1 VILHE
6 RSFALHIAQ
15 ETVKVRKP
23 QFRRT
28 VARELLLSIST
39 EIETVKS
46 FRNKLAMVGLVVGS
60 FLGAAN
66 AAPII
71 VFEAPLDNW
80 HQEVSADFGV
90 NRELG
95 RAWIDVK
102 LTTDSFSEA
111 PPTEEVIMKMV
122 EGLYYDSAHKQVLY
136 RSGSEPIVCAEDA
149 TFLWMT
155 HLKST
160 GQCLLKPR
168 TEPRKVDDG
177 FGTREQTIAQV
188 VFDAQTPAAGQH
200 APASRGKIAETVGK

>member
-1 VILHE
+1 M
-6 RSFALHIAQ
+6 
-15 ETVKVRKP
+15 
-23 QFRRT
+23 
-28 VARELLLSIST
+28 
-39 EIETVKS
+39 KS

-136 RSGSEPIVCAEDA
+136 RTASGPIVCTEDT
-149 TFLWMT
+149 TFLWST
-155 HLKST
+155 QLKST
-160 GQCLLKPR
+160 GQCLLNER
-168 TEPRKVDDG
+168 TEQRKVDNG
-177 FGTREQTIAQV
+177 FETREQSLAQV
-188 VFDAQTPAAGQH
+188 VFDAQTPTGSQY
-200 APASRGKIAETVGK
+200 APASVE